1 MQSSPVCVENG
12 EIKYLLQARLFILLN
27 KRLREWQCPFSLRLK
42 YYRLMILFIAGKIVI
57 GIQIILLLVWVYSLF
72 GSPNG
77 TDPAGQGTAFTLLIG
92 FASYIAVG
100 VFLLL
105 TKRTWPMISVLIM
118 AAIPITIVVS
128 MWIKEWQ
135 NRER

>member
-1 MQSSPVCVENG
+1 
-12 EIKYLLQARLFILLN
+12 
-27 KRLREWQCPFSLRLK
+27 
-42 YYRLMILFIAGKIVI
+42 MILFIAGKIVI